1 MTMMIS
7 PFDRVAEREAREI
20 QKIPRDERRPYRRS
34 KTSDDDGVSKSY
46 PAPPLQL
53 QIFVCVPTGPSA
65 PQTPSFIQII
75 QTSWLP

>member
-7 PFDRVAEREAREI
+7 PFDCVAQREAREI

-53 QIFVCVPTGPSA
+53 
-65 PQTPSFIQII
+65 
-75 QTSWLP
+75 